1 MFGCSSNYSKGA
13 DRFSGVVGLGQ
24 RAISLVSQ
32 LNSTGFSY
40 CFGNINDKNYVHGY
54 RQILYNLSVGDKFL
68 DINPSIFKRID
79 YEGGILVDCGATSTY
94 LPDIAFNKLEEE
106 IRSVIGTTLKEH
118 ISTRLYELCYRGTI
132 RS

>member
-24 RAISLVSQ
+24 RAISL
-32 LNSTGFSY
+32 
-40 CFGNINDKNYVHGY
+40 
-54 RQILYNLSVGDKFL
+54 
-68 DINPSIFKRID
+68 RID

-106 IRSVIGTTLKEH
+106 IKCVIGTTLKE
-118 ISTRLYELCYRGTI
+118 SFVTVELSDLKNFPTI
-132 RS
+132 AFHFVENAKMKFAVENLF